1 MKYFLVPLA
10 AFLPGTAWLVYFYR
24 CDRYEPEPV
33 KLVVRTFIVGM
44 LVALALATVYSGLDY
59 PWGPYMWAAV
69 LFAPLVE
76 EPAKFLAVR
85 WTVYNS
91 RQFNEPF
98 DGIIYAVS
106 AALGFAAVE
115 NIMYVAGGWFDVNP
129 MAGMLTLLSR
139 TVLSVPGH
147 ALFSAWWGAALG
159 FSKGRNVITQI
170 LMVGGGL
177 MASMVFHGAFN
188 WFAGNELLGG
198 LAFLAFLAVLWRAT
212 WTRLVKPAL
221 VASPFK
227 PAPDRADEPSP

>member
-1 MKYFLVPLA
+1 MKYFVVSLA
-10 AFLPGTAWLVYFYR
+10 AFIPGIAWLVYFYR

-33 KLVVRTFIVGM
+33 KLVIRTFIVGM
-44 LVALALATVYSGLDY
+44 LVALALGTAYSGLDY

-69 LFAPLVE
+69 IFAPLVE

-85 WTVYNS
+85 WTVFNS

-115 NIMYVAGGWFDVNP
+115 NIMYVAGGWFEINP
-129 MAGMLTLLSR
+129 MAGLLTLLSR

-159 FSKGRNVITQI
+159 FSKGKKPLTQV

-177 MASMVFHGAFN
+177 LASMVFHGAFN
-188 WFAGNELLGG
+188 WFAGNEVLGG
-198 LAFLAFLAVLWRAT
+198 LAFLAFLTLLWRVT
-212 WTRLVKPAL
+212 WVRLIKPAL
-221 VASPFK
+221 SASPFR
-227 PAPDRADEPSP
+227 PAPEKGDEPSP

>member
-227 PAPDRADEPSP
+227 PASDRADEPSP

>member
-1 MKYFLVPLA
+1 MKYFAVSLA
-10 AFLPGTAWLVYFYR
+10 AFIPGIAWLYYFYR

-33 KLVVRTFIVGM
+33 KLVIRTFIVGM
-44 LVALALATVYSGLDY
+44 LVALAMGTAYSGLDY

-69 LFAPLVE
+69 IFAPLVE
-76 EPAKFLAVR
+76 EPAKFLVVR
-85 WTVYNS
+85 WTVFNN

-129 MAGMLTLLSR
+129 VAGLYTLLSR

-159 FSKGRNVITQI
+159 WSKGKKPLSQV

-177 MASMVFHGAFN
+177 LASMVFHAAFN
-188 WFAGNELLGG
+188 WFAGNEVLGG
-198 LAFLAFLAVLWRAT
+198 LAFLVFLAVLWRVT
-212 WTRLVKPAL
+212 WVRLIKPAL
-221 VASPFK
+221 KASPFRT
-227 PAPDRADEPSP
+227 APEKVDEPSP

>member
-188 WFAGNELLGG
+188 WFAGNELLGD